1 MPEKP
6 LGELEIQN
14 YILAIG
20 VAPRVETLPFT
31 QNDKTGFTMG
41 PRPNPGQEAGMR
53 GYPAE
58 KPGGGSAIQAAAR
71 SWL

>member
-6 LGELEIQN
+6 LGVLEIQ
-14 YILAIG
+14 IIFGDMG
-20 VAPRVETLPFT
+20 VAPRAEALPFT
-31 QNDKTGFTMG
+31 QNDKTGFKPWAPAK
-41 PRPNPGQEAGMR
+41 PRPGGGMR

-58 KPGGGSAIQAAAR
+58 KPGGGSAIQGAG